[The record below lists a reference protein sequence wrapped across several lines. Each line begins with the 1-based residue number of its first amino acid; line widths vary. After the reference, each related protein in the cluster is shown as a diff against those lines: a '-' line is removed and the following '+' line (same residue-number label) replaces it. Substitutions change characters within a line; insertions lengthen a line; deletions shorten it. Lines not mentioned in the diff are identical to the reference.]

1 MIKHLQRFG
10 INVDEGFPE
19 ADEDGKYPNDDDAGT
34 DTNSPD
40 EIDEMI
46 TDEDVDPDTVS
57 DPREKILSLPMKIS
71 GGRQK
76 GSGTKDRNLMLSLN
90 CRPIE
95 WAWPRCKVAAIH
107 KASCNKSK

>member
-46 TDEDVDPDTVS
+46 TDEDVDPDTLEPDDDDEGLCES
-57 DPREKILSLPMKIS
+57 DE
-71 GGRQK
+71 
-76 GSGTKDRNLMLSLN
+76 
-90 CRPIE
+90 E
-95 WAWPRCKVAAIH
+95 
-107 KASCNKSK
+107 

>member
-1 MIKHLQRFG
+1 MRRAWFAQVQTPNNDNGRSNCNRMIQHLQRFG

-46 TDEDVDPDTVS
+46 TDEDVDPDT
-57 DPREKILSLPMKIS
+57 DEPDDDEED
-71 GGRQK
+71 Q
-76 GSGTKDRNLMLSLN
+76 
-90 CRPIE
+90 
-95 WAWPRCKVAAIH
+95 
-107 KASCNKSK
+107 

>member
-10 INVDEGFPE
+10 INIDEGFPE

-57 DPREKILSLPMKIS
+57 DPREEILFAADENFWRAAK
-71 GGRQK
+71 RFW
-76 GSGTKDRNLMLSLN
+76 DE
-90 CRPIE
+90 RP
-95 WAWPRCKVAAIH
+95 
-107 KASCNKSK
+107 